1 MTEYLSYGFYD
12 PFTMTAIKILN
23 QKAGISWSS
32 WSHTAVP
39 VPVMALGAG
48 ESSFTG
54 FYRNTE
60 IFAKLKELTGV
71 E

>member
-1 MTEYLSYGFYD
+1 MTV
-12 PFTMTAIKILN
+12 IKILN
-23 QKAGISWSS
+23 KRAGISWSS
-32 WSHTAVP
+32 WSHTALP
-39 VPVMALGAG
+39 VPVLALGAG
-48 ESSFTG
+48 EANFTG